1 MMYEFMAES
10 FADALETMFNW
21 IESGIMPKQNYSMPM
36 RNPERAGYWY
46 VQTANWFK
54 VVEK

>member
-1 MMYEFMAES
+1 MYEFMAGS
-10 FADALETMFNW
+10 FADALETMLNW
-21 IESGIMPKQNYSMPM
+21 IESGIMPKQNYTMPM